1 MTMGNRGLIGVAVA
15 AVAVSVTLTGCSSK
29 DRATSVSTSSAS
41 PSSSAARTTVAGNPG
56 NSKLAPRTLDTTGGS
71 NYTIADYIKDQH
83 ITESQVHN
91 GDPGAPA
98 IGLPYPDGWA
108 NAGADTPDYAIGAI
122 VYSGPDTA
130 GANYTPNIIAL
141 MSKLQG
147 KVDPQ
152 KLIDDAA
159 GEIRNL
165 PGFSQIG
172 AGSVTTVSGF
182 PAYRIAGTYTLQGIP
197 AVSAQETVVIPGAG
211 GAYYVLQL
219 NATSNQDQAGLLQS
233 AIETIDQQIT
243 ITV

>member
-1 MTMGNRGLIGVAVA
+1 MMMGNRGLIGVAVA
-15 AVAVSVTLTGCSSK
+15 ALAVSVALTGCGSK
-29 DRATSVSTSSAS
+29 DSAKSAPASSASVTSSAVK
-41 PSSSAARTTVAGNPG
+41 PTTPANPA
-56 NSKLAPRTLDTTGGS
+56 NSKLAPRTLDTAGGS

-83 ITESQVHN
+83 ITETQVHN

-98 IGLPYPDGWA
+98 IGLPFPEGWA

-122 VYSGPDTA
+122 VYSGA
-130 GANYTPNIIAL
+130 EAVGANYTPNIIAL
-141 MSKLQG
+141 LSKLQG

-159 GEIRNL
+159 GEMKNL
-165 PGFSQIG
+165 PGFTQIG
-172 AGSVTTVSGF
+172 NGSVTTVSGY

-211 GAYYVLQL
+211 GTYYVLQL
-219 NATSNQDQAGLLQS
+219 NATSNQDQAGVLQS